1 MRASVSRLE
10 GLGARTQGRPWWLAG
25 VMAACLLLAA
35 QAAAP
40 ANGQAAAAP
49 RAGQAL
55 PVRISLT
62 HTSQSIPRSFL
73 GLSVEVNELL
83 SYVQEGAVFDRAI
96 SLLRTARGDPM
107 MLRVGGK
114 SADDAYWDTQPL
126 NAPRWVFEIG
136 DDWLGQLATLARR
149 DRLRVTLD
157 LNLAVHSPSM
167 AASLAA
173 AAFAALAPGG
183 RLAGLAVG
191 NEPDLFPIQP
201 GLDNER
207 ISTTAPSTPPDWTR
221 TYSPST
227 YRNDYLMYAG
237 ALDRAAPDV
246 PLAGPETTT
255 ADPRWL
261 QALVGLG
268 RLGPRSLTVHRYAS
282 STCWSKSSPRYP
294 RISSLLA
301 EHSSAGIARRLRGA
315 VKLAHDAGMSLD
327 VSELNSISCGGNPGV
342 ADSFATALWA
352 PDMLFELIRSGVD
365 GVSWH
370 IRPALPNAPFELLPG
385 AIEPL
390 PELYGL
396 TVFAEMIG
404 PDARRLGVRVAAGS
418 DTHLKVWAVS
428 SRVGTSV
435 LLINKGPSEASVS
448 LSSMAGGRPARVARL
463 SAPSVGSRTGVTLA
477 GRSIGSDA
485 RWHGNELTTAI
496 RPERGAYH
504 LAVPGYSAALV
515 QVARLGASG

>member
-1 MRASVSRLE
+1 M
-10 GLGARTQGRPWWLAG
+10 
-25 VMAACLLLAA
+25 CLLLAG

-40 ANGQAAAAP
+40 AKGQAAAAP
-49 RAGQAL
+49 RAGHAL

-62 HTSQSIPRSFL
+62 RTSQSIPRSFL

-96 SLLRTARGDPM
+96 SLLRTAPGAPI

-114 SADDAYWDTQPL
+114 SADDAYWETQPL
-126 NAPRWVFEIG
+126 NAPPWVFEIG
-136 DDWLGQLATLARR
+136 PDWLGQLATLARR

-167 AASLAA
+167 AASFAD

-183 RLAGLAVG
+183 GLAGLAVG
-191 NEPDLFPIQP
+191 NEPDLFPMQP
-201 GLDNER
+201 GLENER
-207 ISTTAPSTPPDWTR
+207 VSTTTPSTPSDWTR
-221 TYSPST
+221 AYSPST
-227 YRNDYLMYAG
+227 YRTDYLTYAR
-237 ALDRAAPDV
+237 ALERAVPDV

-261 QALVGLG
+261 QAMVGLG
-268 RLGPRSLTVHRYAS
+268 RLGPGTLTIHRYAS

-301 EHSSAGIARRLRGA
+301 EHSSAGIARRLRGS
-315 VKLAHDAGMSLD
+315 VKLAHNAGMSLD
-327 VSELNSISCGGNPGV
+327 VSELNSVSCGGNPGV

-370 IRPALPNAPFELLPG
+370 IRPALPNAPFELIPG

-396 TVFAEMIG
+396 TLFAQMIG
-404 PDARRLGVRVAAGS
+404 PNARRVGVRVTAGS
-418 DTHLKVWAVS
+418 GTHLKAWAVS
-428 SRVGTSV
+428 SRVLTSV
-435 LLINKGPSEASVS
+435 LLINKGPSGASVS
-448 LSSMAGGRPARVARL
+448 LSSTAGGGPARLTRL
-463 SAPSVGSRTGVTLA
+463 SAPSIGSRTGVTLA

-496 RPERGAYH
+496 LPTRGAYH

-515 QVARLGASG
+515 QVARL